1 MFPPETNV
9 LVVDDMKP
17 MRNLV
22 KGQARLVGMKNIWEA
37 TNGKE
42 AMAILEEQHAKGNPI
57 HLILSDWNMPVMTG
71 IDFLLAVRNSDKF
84 KHLPFVMITAEGE
97 KHQIL
102 QAIQRGVS
110 NYITKPFTPASFK
123 SKLEVVWTKFAGKI
137 PGLTVRLR
145 LNSTQ
150 ELADSSVR

>member
-17 MRNLV
+17 MRTLV
-22 KGQARLVGMKNIWEA
+22 KGQARAVGMKNIWEA

-42 AMAILEEQHAKGNPI
+42 AMQVLTDQLAAGNPI

-71 IDFLLAVRNSDKF
+71 IDFLLAVRSSPNF
-84 KHLPFVMITAEGE
+84 KDMPFVMITAEGE

-123 SKLEVVWTKFAGKI
+123 QKLEVVWTKFAGKI
-137 PGLTVRLR
+137 PGLPV
-145 LNSTQ
+145 
-150 ELADSSVR
+150 APPKA

>member
-1 MFPPETNV
+1 MFPANTNV
-9 LVVDDMKP
+9 LVVDDMKA

-22 KGQARLVGMKNIWEA
+22 KGQARAVGMKNIWEA

-42 AMAILEEQHAKGNPI
+42 AMQVLINQKKEGNPI

-71 IDFLLAVRNSDKF
+71 IDFLLAVRSSEDF

-97 KHQIL
+97 KHQIF

-110 NYITKPFTPASFK
+110 NYITKPFTPAAFK
-123 SKLEVVWTKFAGKI
+123 SKLEIVWGKFAGKI
-137 PGLTVRLR
+137 PGL
-145 LNSTQ
+145 
-150 ELADSSVR
+150 

>member
-17 MRNLV
+17 MRLLV
-22 KGQARLVGMKNIWEA
+22 KGQARLMGMKNIWEA

-42 AMAILEEQHAKGNPI
+42 ALLVLNQQLQAGNPI

-71 IDFLLAVRNSDKF
+71 IDFLKAVRTSPDF
-84 KHLPFVMITAEGE
+84 KAMPFVMITAEGE

-102 QAIQRGVS
+102 QAIQTGVS
-110 NYITKPFTPASFK
+110 NYITKPFSPASFK
-123 SKLEVVWTKFAGKI
+123 AKLEIVWTKFAGKI
-137 PGLTVRLR
+137 PGLK
-145 LNSTQ
+145 
-150 ELADSSVR
+150 AG